1 MLKPKRKESD
11 GQMANVEEKQ
21 EKKEDRNVQINP
33 NSPEILTNNIYTP
46 AFLREQIGKLMRVE
60 FLIGTNNLTDRIGVL
75 EDVGASYILLRSIES
90 DNLIYCDIYSIKFV
104 TIASSGW
111 YGMTSNQIM
120 NNSMMNSQ
128 MINPNMMSNRYY

>member
-1 MLKPKRKESD
+1 
-11 GQMANVEEKQ
+11 MANVEEKQ

-75 EDVGASYILLRSIES
+75 EDVGASYILLRSVES
-90 DNLIYCDIYSIKFV
+90 NNLVYCDIYSIKFV
-104 TIASSGW
+104 TIA
-111 YGMTSNQIM
+111 TSPWFDSINNSMM
-120 NNSMMNSQ
+120 NNSMMNPMMNSQ
-128 MINPNMMSNRYY
+128 MMNPSMMSNRYYPGSPEF